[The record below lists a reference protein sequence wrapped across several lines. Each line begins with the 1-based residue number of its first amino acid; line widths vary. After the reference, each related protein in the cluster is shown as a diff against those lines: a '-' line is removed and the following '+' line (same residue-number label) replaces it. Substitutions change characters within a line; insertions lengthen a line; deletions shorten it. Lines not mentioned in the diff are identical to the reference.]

1 MEPVMWLIIM
11 VVLIVIEV
19 MTMGLS
25 TIWFALGALISFI
38 ASLFGASVATQIV
51 LFLVVSIISL
61 LLTRPIAMKYLN
73 KNRMKTNIES
83 LIGKH
88 VVVTVQ
94 IDNIEETGQVKVNGI
109 DWTARANNEEQIIE
123 KDSIVEIMRI
133 DGVKLIVAKKG
144 ENV

>member
-73 KNRMKTNIES
+73 KNRIKTNTDS

-94 IDNIEETGQVKVNGI
+94 INNIEETGQVKVNGL
-109 DWTARANNEEQIIE
+109 DWTARANSEEQIIE

-133 DGVKLIVAKKG
+133 DGVKLIVEKKG